1 MQPHQG
7 GAALPVL
14 CDGGAV
20 FSSPPSG
27 WAVLFWL
34 VLLSHPPLVWCGA
47 AFLLLGGATF
57 SSLLLKERSGKVS
70 RGSPFLGGAASRRLS
85 SVRINRR
92 LLVHQ
97 LVLLMF
103 DHRALLTH
111 LRLQLLQP
119 LRNFVYCGF
128 NHSSA
133 TMRGQV
139 TERDFFLSRFE

>member
-7 GAALPVL
+7 GAAFPSYVT
-14 CDGGAV
+14 AV
-20 FSSPPSG
+20 FFFSSPPSG
-27 WAVLFWL
+27 WCCCPVPLFGRCC
-34 VLLSHPPLVWCGA
+34 PLVWCGA

-57 SSLLLKERSGKVS
+57 SSLLPKERSGKVS
-70 RGSPFLGGAASRRLS
+70 RGSPFLGGAASRRVS

-97 LVLLMF
+97 LVLPMF

-119 LRNFVYCGF
+119 LRNFVHCGF
-128 NHSSA
+128 NHSSG

-139 TERDFFLSRFE
+139 TERDFS